1 MADEGKRY
9 FQKKRI
15 SIVIDPIVFTKMQKY
30 RSLYLLSGKTL
41 VEIPTITDFVN
52 GMLVYVYPRLREDY
66 YRTLRGDK
74 EPYLFD
80 YVKEHF
86 NGLEVEREL
95 DKEEYQD
102 FIDAL
107 PEDNYKTEIETW
119 QTRRMRTTWG
129 TPSTEDD
136 YKEETK
142 TLSKEDLEI
151 KIIKYAEERNR
162 ILNYMVIFDEKLKRN
177 FEKTQK
183 AGYRPAPL
191 YEPQT
196 INMILNEEMVTWAR
210 KINKLLNEIF
220 QNRTIYSLS
229 DIVKATIN
237 AVILGSWGWPYV
249 TAMYIPHLYGI
260 EPAEYFEFRDSFL
273 YGSES
278 KVFSNPKYRNLIPI
292 LADKP
297 IFDELDKILSD
308 KLRNLDKLSQK
319 KISKLVEEVDNI
331 LPTDRLWSYVTN
343 FNYKKAMVGFSYF
356 QLALMSDL
364 SIPDIIDALYNGR
377 LDDVIGHFND
387 SRVKPYDNLNK
398 TREDSYEF
406 FQMQLK
412 FLMDTVYPYSL
423 VITQSLL

>member
-66 YRTLRGDK
+66 YRTLSGDK

-119 QTRRMRTTWG
+119 QTRRMRTTWD

-136 YKEETK
+136 YKEEIK

-162 ILNYMVIFDEKLKRN
+162 ILNYMVIFDEKLRKSYG
-177 FEKTQK
+177 KTQK
-183 AGYRPAPL
+183 VSYNLAPL

-196 INMILNEEMVTWAR
+196 INMILSEEIVVWAR
-210 KINKLLNEIF
+210 KINRLLNEIF
-220 QNRTIYSLS
+220 QNRAIYSLS
-229 DIVKATIN
+229 DIVKATVN
-237 AVILGSWGWPYV
+237 AVTLGSWSWAYAIAV
-249 TAMYIPHLYGI
+249 YIPHLYGI
-260 EPAEYFEFRDSFL
+260 ELSEYFEFRDSFL

-278 KVFSNPKYRNLIPI
+278 KVFSDPKYRNLIPI

-297 IFDELDKILSD
+297 IFDEFDKILSG
-308 KLRNLDKLSQK
+308 KLRNLDKLSPK

-343 FNYKKAMVGFSYF
+343 FNYKKAMVGLSYF

-377 LDDVIGHFND
+377 LEDVVGYFED

-423 VITQSLL
+423 VITQLL

>member
-74 EPYLFD
+74 APYLFD

-162 ILNYMVIFDEKLKRN
+162 LLNYMVIFDEKLRKSYG
-177 FEKTQK
+177 KTQK
-183 AGYRPAPL
+183 VSYNLAPL

-196 INMILNEEMVTWAR
+196 INMILNEEIVVWAR
-210 KINKLLNEIF
+210 KINRLLNEIF
-220 QNRTIYSLS
+220 QNRAIYSLS
-229 DIVKATIN
+229 DIVKATVN
-237 AVILGSWGWPYV
+237 AVTLGSWSWAYAIAV
-249 TAMYIPHLYGI
+249 YIPHLYGI
-260 EPAEYFEFRDSFL
+260 ELSEYFEFRDSFL

-278 KVFSNPKYRNLIPI
+278 KVFSDPKYRNLIPI

-297 IFDELDKILSD
+297 IFDEFDKILSG
-308 KLRNLDKLSQK
+308 KLRNLDKLSPK

-343 FNYKKAMVGFSYF
+343 FNYKKAMVGLSYF

-377 LDDVIGHFND
+377 LEDVVGYFED

-398 TREDSYEF
+398 TREKSYEF

-423 VITQSLL
+423 VITQLL